1 MRKIIYI
8 TTISTLIIILS
19 MLTFL
24 TTIGIK
30 TDKFNHLVN
39 QNVKEINPKIKL
51 SLNEITLKLKL
62 SNFEFE
68 IETLDPK
75 IGINDKNIDL
85 ESINFSFKI
94 FDYINKK
101 NPITQIS
108 ILSKE
113 NNVNQVTD
121 FINEYDFNLARNL
134 ILKRIER
141 GKVKMLSVV
150 TFDEKNPKMLKYLI
164 NGSHYL
170 IICNL

>member
-1 MRKIIYI
+1 
-8 TTISTLIIILS
+8 

-108 ILSKE
+108 VLSKE

-121 FINEYDFNLARNL
+121 FINEYDFNFARNL
-134 ILKRIER
+134 ILKRIKR
-141 GKVKMLSVV
+141 
-150 TFDEKNPKMLKYLI
+150 
-164 NGSHYL
+164 
-170 IICNL
+170 